1 MTNKV
6 RLLAIFLL
14 MPLFVAFQA
23 EAATRE
29 EVRGRGY
36 LQCGVATGLPGFSFS
51 DENGNWTGFD
61 VDLCRAVA
69 AAVLGDAKKVRNVP
83 LTARD
88 SFTALQSGE
97 VDLLAHDTGW
107 TMTRDTSLGI
117 SFAGISYYDDQGF
130 MVAGSAGI
138 TKRGELEGAAVCVQA
153 GTTAELNT
161 ADFFSQNGM
170 SYKPIVVDTPDQALK
185 GFEAG
190 RCSVVAGNLA
200 HLQALRSRLA
210 EPESAVMLQERM
222 AREAMG
228 PVVRQGDDAW
238 FNIVKW
244 TLFALVNGES
254 LRLTADNV
262 VQMQTSA
269 DPAVRRFLGFEGIKG
284 QGLGLADD
292 WAARII
298 LQVGNYGEI
307 FERNLGQHALLK
319 LERGPNALWYDGG
332 LQYAPPFR

>member
-1 MTNKV
+1 MTNSV
-6 RLLAIFLL
+6 RPLAIFLL
-14 MPLFVAFQA
+14 VTFFTAVHA

-36 LQCGVATGLPGFSFS
+36 LQCGVATGLPGFSFT

-61 VDLCRAVA
+61 VDFCRAVA
-69 AAVLGDAKKVRNVP
+69 AAVLGDSAKVRYLP
-83 LTARD
+83 LSVRE

-97 VDLLAHDTGW
+97 VDILACNVGW
-107 TMTRDTSLGI
+107 TMTRDTSLGV
-117 SFAGISYYDDQGF
+117 SFAGISYYDEQGF
-130 MVAGSAGI
+130 MVVEGAGI
-138 TKRGELEGAAVCVQA
+138 TKKEEMDGAAVCVQA

-161 ADFFSQNGM
+161 ADFFSGNGL

-190 RCSVVAGNLA
+190 RCSILAGNFA
-200 HLQALRSRLA
+200 HLLALQRRLA
-210 EPESAVMLQERM
+210 EPESAVLLPERM
-222 AREAMG
+222 AREAVG

-254 LRLTADNV
+254 LGLTAGNV
-262 VQMQTSA
+262 AQMQTSA
-269 DPAVRRFLGFEGIKG
+269 DPAIRRFLGREGMKG

-292 WAARII
+292 WTARII
-298 LQVGNYGEI
+298 LQVGNYGEM
-307 FERNLGQHALLK
+307 FERNLGQHTLLN
-319 LERGPNALWYDGG
+319 LGRGPNALWKNGG

>member
-1 MTNKV
+1 MTKRV
-6 RLLAIFLL
+6 QSLAVFLL
-14 MPLFVAFQA
+14 VTFFTAA
-23 EAATRE
+23 HTEAATRE

-61 VDLCRAVA
+61 VDFCRAVA
-69 AAVLGDAKKVRNVP
+69 AAVLGDSAKVRYLP
-83 LTARD
+83 LSARE

-97 VDLLAHDTGW
+97 VDILAHSAGW
-107 TMTRDTSLGI
+107 TLTRDTSLGI
-117 SFAGISYYDDQGF
+117 SFVGVSYYDDQGF
-130 MVAGSAGI
+130 MVAESAGI
-138 TKRGELEGAAVCVQA
+138 AKREEMDGAAVCVQA

-161 ADFFSQNGM
+161 ADFFLQNGM

-190 RCSVVAGNLA
+190 RCTVLAGNLA
-200 HLQALRSRLA
+200 HLLALQGRLA
-210 EPESAVMLQERM
+210 EPEMAVMLTERM
-222 AREAMG
+222 AREAVG

-254 LRLTADNV
+254 LGLTADNV
-262 VQMQTSA
+262 AQMQGNA
-269 DPAVRRFLGFEGIKG
+269 DPAIRRFLGLEGIKG

-298 LQVGNYGEI
+298 LQVGNYGEM
-307 FERNLGQHALLK
+307 FERNLGLHTLLK
-319 LERGPNALWYDGG
+319 LERGPNALWKNGG